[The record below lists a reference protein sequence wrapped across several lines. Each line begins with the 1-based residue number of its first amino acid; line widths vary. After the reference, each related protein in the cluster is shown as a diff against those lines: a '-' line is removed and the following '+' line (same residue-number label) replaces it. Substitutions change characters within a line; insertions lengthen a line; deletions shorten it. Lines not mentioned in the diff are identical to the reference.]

1 MVDTKNLYDV
11 VIIGG
16 GPAGL
21 SAAIYLTRAKYRVLV
36 LEKEYFGGQIVIT
49 HEVVN
54 YPGVGTC
61 SGKELTDTM
70 YKQAE
75 YFGADFLIAEA
86 TGLELDGDI
95 KIVHTNRGDYQC
107 LGVLLATGAHPR
119 MVGFRG
125 EEEYKGRGVAYCAT
139 CDGEFFTGKQVFV
152 VGGGFAAAEESVFLT
167 KFASHV
173 TILIRGEDF
182 SCAEAVAEQARRHE
196 KIDVITNTEVEEV
209 SGEKGLNYIRYKN
222 RVTGELTE
230 YYAKEGDNFGVFV
243 FVGYAPETDL
253 VKGIAKLNERGYIIT
268 DASQKTSVEGLYAAG
283 DICIKPLRQ
292 VVTATSDGALAATEL
307 EKYVAK
313 VQERTGIRTKDP
325 VVREKVLKGNAKVA
339 SAKDASV
346 EEGKRQGKSS
356 GESGDDIFGAQMRAQ
371 LETVFSRMEKPLV
384 LKVYPDERPVSQ
396 ELQAYMEKLTAMTDK
411 LTLQVVKDHQESY
424 APCVKLYR
432 KDGSYTGLAFHG
444 VPGGHEFTSF
454 VLGMYN
460 AAGPGQTIEE
470 DIRKR
475 IQELKQPV
483 DIKLLVTLSCTMCP
497 DLVVAAQHMA
507 AISDKITTEVYDIL
521 HFEALKDKYNVMSV
535 PCMVINDEQV
545 HFGKKNMQ
553 QILELLE
560 NKKE

>member
-1 MVDTKNLYDV
+1 
-11 VIIGG
+11 
-16 GPAGL
+16 
-21 SAAIYLTRAKYRVLV
+21 
-36 LEKEYFGGQIVIT
+36 
-49 HEVVN
+49 
-54 YPGVGTC
+54 
-61 SGKELTDTM
+61 
-70 YKQAE
+70 
-75 YFGADFLIAEA
+75 
-86 TGLELDGDI
+86 
-95 KIVHTNRGDYQC
+95 
-107 LGVLLATGAHPR
+107 
-119 MVGFRG
+119 
-125 EEEYKGRGVAYCAT
+125 
-139 CDGEFFTGKQVFV
+139 
-152 VGGGFAAAEESVFLT
+152 
-167 KFASHV
+167 
-173 TILIRGEDF
+173 
-182 SCAEAVAEQARRHE
+182 
-196 KIDVITNTEVEEV
+196 
-209 SGEKGLNYIRYKN
+209 
-222 RVTGELTE
+222 
-230 YYAKEGDNFGVFV
+230 
-243 FVGYAPETDL
+243 VGYAPETDL
-253 VKGIAKLNERGYIIT
+253 VKEIAKLNERGYIIT
-268 DASQKTSVEGLYAAG
+268 DTSQKTSVEGLYAAG

-313 VQERTGIRTKDP
+313 VQERTGIRTQDP
-325 VVREKVLKGNAKVA
+325 VVREKVLKGNAKA
-339 SAKDASV
+339 PSAKETSV
-346 EEGKRQGKSS
+346 EEDKRQGESS
-356 GESGDDIFGAQMRAQ
+356 GESGDGIFDAQMRAQ
-371 LETVFSRMEKPLV
+371 LETVFSRMENSLV

-444 VPGGHEFTSF
+444 VPGGQEFTSF

-475 IQELKQPV
+475 IPELKNPM

-553 QILELLE
+553 QIIELLE